1 MKSAAVVLALVAVL
15 TGAGCTN
22 IKSYVVKPPGATA
35 TLLPASGSDVRG
47 TVRFTQKD
55 ATIEISG
62 RITGLTPGAH
72 GLHIHEKGNCTAPD
86 ASSAGPH
93 FDPGHGRHSGLHDD
107 ARHAGDLGNVEA
119 DADGVAEFL
128 LEVSGL
134 SLKPADNGIIG
145 RSLVVH
151 ADADDLVSQP
161 SGNSGRRIGCGLISK
176 DP

>member
-1 MKSAAVVLALVAVL
+1 MKPVAVVLALAVL
-15 TGAGCTN
+15 ATGAACTR

-47 TVRFTQKD
+47 TVRFAQKE
-55 ATIEISG
+55 ALIEISG

-93 FDPGHGRHSGLHDD
+93 FDPDRGRHAGPHDGS
-107 ARHAGDLGNVEA
+107 RHAGDLGNVEA
-119 DADGVAEFL
+119 NADGVAEFRI
-128 LEVSGL
+128 EVPGL
-134 SLKPADNGIIG
+134 SLKPAANSIVG
-145 RSLVVH
+145 RSLIVH
-151 ADADDLVSQP
+151 ADPDDLATQP
-161 SGNSGRRIGCGLISK
+161 SGNSGSRIGCGLISK